1 MNSSHEVVLIRK
13 LVLLVIL
20 SAVPLIWSGIHPTNY
35 TAASAAEEIE
45 PTFVPGE
52 LIVKFSD
59 SVTRSASDVI
69 NRKATFRNA
78 TTDRSDSLDRLNQK
92 FGVGRARPVFRTEL
106 DTARLPNTSLAA
118 LKRYHQDRTEAIRQ
132 EFPSRSLRAA
142 PGSTIPD
149 LSHVYLLE
157 LPKEAD
163 ILAAVAEFSADPHV
177 LYAQP
182 NYRYQYLFAPNDPFF
197 SSSGSWG
204 QPYADLW
211 GLQKI
216 QAETA
221 WDINQG
227 DGITVAVVDTGLD
240 YNHPDIAANVWTNT
254 DEIPGNGLDDDS
266 NGFIDDVRGWDFVA
280 PGIGDN
286 DPMDDN
292 GHGTHVSGTIAAVAD
307 NGLGIVGV
315 APEAQIMPIKA
326 LSAAG
331 FYTSDN
337 AAAGLHYAADNG
349 ADVVNNSWGCGGC
362 FSDPVT
368 EEGVT
373 YAHGFG
379 VVVVFA
385 AGNDNHDVVSNAP
398 QNQPETLLVS
408 AFDENDQK
416 ASFSSFGLMV
426 DVAAPGGSNV
436 LLPGETCGGGF
447 SSANILSLESSIL
460 VIDPDCVVSPGYL
473 RIQGTS
479 MAAPH
484 VAGLA
489 ALILA
494 DRPTLTNEEVRQ
506 VIRTSADDV
515 DAPGVDVNSGRGRI
529 NATQAL
535 ATGSVLQVII
545 TSPRSTTLLGAQA
558 SVDVIGTAT
567 GANFVS
573 YELSVG
579 LGTAPTEWQLI
590 AASSSPV
597 VDNVLG
603 TWGELGQ
610 GFVTLRLAA
619 IDTQGV
625 TYDTY
630 ATLFV
635 DKASPLVT
643 DPGVQTAPAIDGNRV
658 VWQDNRN
665 GNSDIYLFDLTTNTE
680 QQITTN
686 SSSQTLPAIHGDRIV
701 WQDNRNGNFDIY
713 LFDLS
718 TNTEQQITTNLSSQ
732 KAPAIHEDR
741 IVWEDKRN
749 GNLDIYLFDLSTSI
763 EQQIT
768 NDPASQIRPAISGPG
783 GRYIVWEDFRNVI
796 VNANRD
802 IYLFDVVAGTE
813 QQITSN
819 TRRDAAP
826 DISGD
831 RIVWLADNFADEDE
845 IIFAYDVF
853 ICTYDPATQACPEQQ
868 ITADE
873 AEPVGPATTPPFGR
887 GPRISGDKVVWR
899 DAREGDDFEVF
910 AHNLADGTE
919 HQITLSPAGGGLNL
933 DQADPDVS
941 DNAVVWI
948 DNRNGNLDI
957 FHVSLSPSAE
967 ILAPSDLAEFSQG
980 QDITFEGFG
989 FDLFD
994 GIVNSS
1000 LAWTAESVTAL
1011 GIDLG
1016 NADGVGQLGAT
1027 FSYQPQFIVEVWVG
1041 KTDDCEGLGCF
1052 ANSTLENLSLSG
1064 LDLFREYQVYVC
1076 HQDGCQ
1082 VAIFDS
1088 DVQTTD
1094 FFGRLTATFPLNS
1107 QHSIVEIWVLKTSN
1121 CVGFGCFATSSIDS
1135 ISLSGLEA
1143 GREYRTAICPQ
1154 IGCQLGPTIQLG
1166 TGESIVVNT
1175 LSASWHLITLTATD
1189 SDGNT
1194 GKDQIDIRVN

>member
-1 MNSSHEVVLIRK
+1 MNSSHEFILIRK

-35 TAASAAEEIE
+35 TAASPAEEIE

-59 SVTRSASDVI
+59 SVTKSASDVI

-92 FGVGRARPVFRTEL
+92 FGVGRARPVLRTDL

-163 ILAAVAEFSADPHV
+163 ILASVAEFSADPHV
-177 LYAQP
+177 VYAQP
-182 NYRYQYLFAPNDPFF
+182 NYRYQLLFTPNDPFF

-204 QPYADLW
+204 QPYDDLW
-211 GLQKI
+211 GLKKI
-216 QAETA
+216 QMEPA
-221 WDINQG
+221 WDVTQR
-227 DGITVAVVDTGLD
+227 DGMVVAVVDTGLD
-240 YNHPDIAANVWTNT
+240 YNHPDIATNVWTND
-254 DEIPGNGLDDDS
+254 DEIAGNGLDDDG

-292 GHGTHVSGTIAAVAD
+292 GHGTHISGTIAAVAD
-307 NGLGIVGV
+307 NGIGIVGV

-326 LSAAG
+326 LNAAG
-331 FYTSDN
+331 FYTSVD

-349 ADVVNNSWGCGGC
+349 ADVVNNSWGCEGC

-385 AGNDNHDVVSNAP
+385 AGNKNRDVVSNAP
-398 QNQPETLLVS
+398 QNQPEVLLVS
-408 AFDENDQK
+408 AFDENDEK

-436 LLPGETCGGGF
+436 RLPGEDCPLRPDL
-447 SSANILSLESSIL
+447 SSNNILSLQSSIL
-460 VIDPDCVVSPGYL
+460 AIDPDCIVSPGYL

-494 DRPTLTNEEVRQ
+494 QHPTLTNEEVRQ

-515 DAPGVDVNSGRGRI
+515 DAPGVDINSGRGRI
-529 NATQAL
+529 NAAQAL

-545 TSPRSTTLLGAQA
+545 TSPRSTTLLGPQA
-558 SVDVIGTAT
+558 SFDVIGTAT

-619 IDTQGV
+619 IDTQGI

-630 ATLFV
+630 ATVFV

-643 DPGVQTAPAIDGNRV
+643 DPGVQSAPAIDGNRV

-665 GNSDIYLFDLTTNTE
+665 GNFDIYMFDLTTNTE
-680 QQITTN
+680 RQITTN
-686 SSSQTLPAIHGDRIV
+686 TSSQTLPAIHGDRIV
-701 WQDNRNGNFDIY
+701 WQDNRNGNSDIY

-732 KAPAIHEDR
+732 TAPAIHEDR
-741 IVWEDKRN
+741 IVWEDNRN
-749 GNLDIYLFDLSTSI
+749 GNLDIYLYDLSTSI

-768 NDPASQIRPAISGPG
+768 NDPDSQIRPAISGPG

-802 IYLFDVVAGTE
+802 IFLYDVVAGTE
-813 QQITSN
+813 QQITSS
-819 TRRDAAP
+819 TLRDAAP
-826 DISGD
+826 DISGN
-831 RIVWLADNFADEDE
+831 RIVWMADYNADPVE
-845 IIFAYDVF
+845 IVF
-853 ICTYDPATQACPEQQ
+853 IYHVFVCTYDPATGACPAQQ
-868 ITADE
+868 ITPDE
-873 AEPVGPATTPPFGR
+873 AEAVGPATTPPFGR
-887 GPRISGDKVVWR
+887 GPRISGAKVVWR
-899 DAREGDDFEVF
+899 DARQDFEVF
-910 AHNLADGTE
+910 AHNLTDGTE
-919 HQITLSPAGGGLNL
+919 HQITLSPTGGVLDQ

-941 DNAVVWI
+941 DNAVLWI
-948 DNRNGNLDI
+948 DRRNGNLDI
-957 FHVSLSPSAE
+957 FHVSLNPSAE
-967 ILAPSDLAEFSQG
+967 ILTPPDLAEFAQG
-980 QDITFEGFG
+980 QAITIEGFA

-1000 LAWTAESVTAL
+1000 LAWTAKTVTSLDQAL
-1011 GIDLG
+1011 GTASSSGEL
-1016 NADGVGQLGAT
+1016 LPT
-1027 FSYQPQFIVEVWVG
+1027 FSYPAQFIVEVWVG
-1041 KTDDCEGLGCF
+1041 KTDDCEGL
-1052 ANSTLENLSLSG
+1052 
-1064 LDLFREYQVYVC
+1064 
-1076 HQDGCQ
+1076 
-1082 VAIFDS
+1082 
-1088 DVQTTD
+1088 
-1094 FFGRLTATFPLNS
+1094 
-1107 QHSIVEIWVLKTSN
+1107 
-1121 CVGFGCFATSSIDS
+1121 GCFATSSIDS